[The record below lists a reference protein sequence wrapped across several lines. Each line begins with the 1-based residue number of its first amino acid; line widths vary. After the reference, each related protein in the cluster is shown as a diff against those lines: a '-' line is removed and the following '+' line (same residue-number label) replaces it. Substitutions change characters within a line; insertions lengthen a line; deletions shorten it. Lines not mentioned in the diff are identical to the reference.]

1 MSCRSS
7 LESAVQA
14 HQAQAQAGQ
23 ARVTAEILT
32 GLAATGYVRACRK
45 RDNLLLGGSHSYT
58 VAMRP
63 RSIEATYHLSEPLP
77 LLPDLRGRCRFHHR
91 PPNVRLALDSGH
103 CADIPGRPSCAK
115 GRHSRHHG
123 AIASFLLA
131 LWFNSSWH
139 SFCGKLKPTSQNGPP
154 HARPKEKNRHE
165 VWPRPNARLLQ
176 WPGPNSFSAKYIA
189 V

>member
-123 AIASFLLA
+123 AIASCLIGFVVKFLLA
-131 LWFNSSWH
+131 FFLRQIKADESK
-139 SFCGKLKPTSQNGPP
+139 GAT
-154 HARPKEKNRHE
+154 
-165 VWPRPNARLLQ
+165 PRPTEGEEQARGL
-176 WPGPNSFSAKYIA
+176 AKA
-189 V
+189 